1 MKLEIKHFVQL
12 SPVFISSF
20 MLLSSIF
27 SGDVKAFIWL
37 ALSIVGIV
45 IIFLLQQTSLFQDKV
60 PLAIPVQDNCA
71 DPLIPLFTNFPTLSV
86 STFFIVF
93 TFVYLVQPM
102 IMNNDW
108 NYYVIVGFLGILAM
122 DTMVKFQLFPLCT
135 RKSGIL
141 SGTVFGILYSMI
153 CYNAI
158 LAAGGNKL
166 LYFNTVS
173 SNNVYCSRPKKQTF
187 KCYVYKNGSIV
198 SAV

>member
-20 MLLSSIF
+20 MLMSSMF

-45 IIFLLQQTSLFQDKV
+45 IIFLLQQTFLFRDTTSMVYNQD
-60 PLAIPVQDNCA
+60 DNCR
-71 DPLIPLFTNFPTLSV
+71 DPLIPLFTNFPNLSV

-93 TFVYLVQPM
+93 TLAYLIQPM
-102 IMNNDW
+102 IMNQDW
-108 NYYVIVGFLGILAM
+108 NYYVVVGFLGILAM
-122 DTMVKFQLFPLCT
+122 DTLVKFQLFPSCT
-135 RKSGIL
+135 KPLGIL
-141 SGTVFGILYSMI
+141 TGSILGILYSLV
-153 CYNAI
+153 CYNSI
-158 LAAGGNKL
+158 LAAGGNSL

-187 KCYVYKNGSIV
+187 KCYVYKNGQIISSV
-198 SAV
+198 

>member
-20 MLLSSIF
+20 MLLSSVF

-60 PLAIPVQDNCA
+60 PVAIPIQDNCT
-71 DPLIPLFTNFPTLSV
+71 DPLIPLFTNFPNLSV

-93 TFVYLVQPM
+93 TFAYLVQPM
-102 IMNNDW
+102 IMNQDW
-108 NYYVIVGFLGILAM
+108 NYYVVVGFLGILAM
-122 DTMVKFQLFPLCT
+122 DTMVKFQLFPNCT
-135 RKSGIL
+135 RRSGIL
-141 SGTVFGILYSMI
+141 SGTVFGILYSMV
-153 CYNAI
+153 CYNGI
-158 LAAGGNKL
+158 LAAGGDRL

>member
-20 MLLSSIF
+20 MLMSSMF

-45 IIFLLQQTSLFQDKV
+45 IIFLLQQTKLFHEDPKV
-60 PLAIPVQDNCA
+60 YEMGDNCG
-71 DPLIPLFTNFPTLSV
+71 DPLIPLFTNFPNLSV

-93 TFVYLVQPM
+93 TFIYLVQPM
-102 IMNNDW
+102 MMNNDW
-108 NYYVIVGFLGILAM
+108 NYYVIVGFLGILIM
-122 DTMVKFQLFPLCT
+122 DTMVKFQLFPNCT
-135 RKSGIL
+135 KKGGIL
-141 SGTVFGILYSMI
+141 SGAAFGIVYSFG

-158 LAAGGNKL
+158 LAAGGNNL

-173 SNNVYCSRPKKQTF
+173 TNNVYCSRPKKQTF
-187 KCYVYKNGSIV
+187 KCYVYKNGQVI

>member
-20 MLLSSIF
+20 MILSSVF

-45 IIFLLQQTSLFQDKV
+45 IIFLLQQTSLFREDPKV
-60 PLAIPVQDNCA
+60 YEMGDNCS
-71 DPLIPLFTNFPTLSV
+71 DPLIPLFTNFPNLSV

-93 TFVYLVQPM
+93 TMIYLIQPM
-102 IMNNDW
+102 FMNKDW
-108 NYYVIVGFLGILAM
+108 NYYVVIGFLGMLVM
-122 DTMVKFQLFPLCT
+122 DTMVKFQLFPNCT
-135 RKSGIL
+135 KKSGIL
-141 SGTVFGILYSMI
+141 SGVVLGILYSMV
-153 CYNAI
+153 CYNGI

>member
-20 MLLSSIF
+20 MLLSSVF

-45 IIFLLQQTSLFQDKV
+45 IILLLQQTYFFKDKIPV
-60 PLAIPVQDNCA
+60 AIPVQDNCA
-71 DPLIPLFTNFPTLSV
+71 DPLIPLFTNFPNISV

-93 TFVYLVQPM
+93 TMIYLIQPM
-102 IMNNDW
+102 FMNKDW
-108 NYYVIVGFLGILAM
+108 NYYVVIGFLGMLVM

-135 RKSGIL
+135 RKGGIL
-141 SGTVFGILYSMI
+141 SGAVFGILYSMI
-153 CYNAI
+153 CYNGI

-187 KCYVYKNGSIV
+187 KCYVYKNGEIV

>member
-20 MLLSSIF
+20 MLMTSMF

-45 IIFLLQQTSLFQDKV
+45 IIFLLQQTYLFQDKNPV
-60 PLAIPVQDNCA
+60 AIPIEDNCA
-71 DPLIPLFTNFPTLSV
+71 DPLIPLFTNFPNLSV

-108 NYYVIVGFLGILAM
+108 NYYVIVGFLGILIM

-135 RKSGIL
+135 KKSGIL
-141 SGTVFGILYSMI
+141 SGTFLGILYSMC

-158 LAAGGNKL
+158 LAAGGNNL
-166 LYFNTVS
+166 LYFNTVAT
-173 SNNVYCSRPKKQTF
+173 NNVYCSRPKKQTF
-187 KCYVYKNGSIV
+187 KCYVYKNGEVISSV
-198 SAV
+198 

>member
-20 MLLSSIF
+20 MLLSSVF

-45 IIFLLQQTSLFQDKV
+45 IIFLLQQTSLFQDTTPMV
-60 PLAIPVQDNCA
+60 YNQDDNCR
-71 DPLIPLFTNFPTLSV
+71 DPLIPLFTNFPNLSV

-93 TFVYLVQPM
+93 TFAYLVQPM
-102 IMNNDW
+102 MMNQDW
-108 NYYVIVGFLGILAM
+108 NYYVVVGFLGILAM
-122 DTMVKFQLFPLCT
+122 DTMVKFQLFPNCT

-141 SGTVFGILYSMI
+141 SASVLGILYSMV

-173 SNNVYCSRPKKQTF
+173 TNNVYCSRPKKQTF
-187 KCYVYKNGSIV
+187 KCYVYRNGQIV

>member
-20 MLLSSIF
+20 MLMSSMF

-45 IIFLLQQTSLFQDKV
+45 IIFLLQQTTLFHEDPKV
-60 PLAIPVQDNCA
+60 YEMGDNCG
-71 DPLIPLFTNFPTLSV
+71 DPLIPLFTNFPNLSV
-86 STFFIVF
+86 STFFITF
-93 TFVYLVQPM
+93 TFIYLVQPM
-102 IMNNDW
+102 MMNNDW
-108 NYYVIVGFLGILAM
+108 NYYVIIGFLGILIM
-122 DTMVKFQLFPLCT
+122 DTMVKFQLFPNCT
-135 RKSGIL
+135 KKGGIL
-141 SGTVFGILYSMI
+141 SGAAFGILYSFG

-158 LAAGGNKL
+158 LAAGGNNL

-173 SNNVYCSRPKKQTF
+173 TNNVYCSKPKKQTF
-187 KCYVYKNGSIV
+187 KCYVYKNGQIV

>member
-20 MLLSSIF
+20 MLLSSVF

-60 PLAIPVQDNCA
+60 PVAIPIQDNCA
-71 DPLIPLFTNFPTLSV
+71 DPLIPLFTNFPNLSV

-93 TFVYLVQPM
+93 TFAYLVQPM
-102 IMNNDW
+102 IMNQDW
-108 NYYVIVGFLGILAM
+108 NYYVVVGFLGILAM
-122 DTMVKFQLFPLCT
+122 DTMVKFQLFPNCT
-135 RKSGIL
+135 RRSGIL
-141 SGTVFGILYSMI
+141 SGTVFGILYSMV
-153 CYNAI
+153 CYNGI
-158 LAAGGNKL
+158 LAAGGDRL